1 MNDLTFSEYDLK
13 ILQDLLVSKNVN
25 FLLGAGA
32 SAPYFSTL
40 NNMENLITDIGNS
53 DLDSTKK
60 EQLKKLLILFFLI
73 LSVCD
78 NYSLISRKE
87 NKESTP
93 LMDTILEQYTAL
105 INIISNYMFLRNSK
119 INPIRVNV
127 FTTNYDLFLEKAF
140 DLYLEKNN
148 RISLN
153 DGAEGYFRR
162 YIDSDNYNKTTAH
175 SGLYDNY
182 YMETPTFNLIKLH
195 GSANWSL
202 DSNNKILID
211 NDLDYFED
219 FKIIAH
225 DILNE
230 NYDDYSEEKQRDY
243 IKKHIT
249 GIECHL
255 YLEMLEDKTTLFD
268 SIKID
273 EKYVDK
279 ANNLQIVM
287 PTKDKFKNTV
297 FSNHYYSMIRYM
309 KETLEKKDSILVVF
323 GFSFADEHL
332 RTELKRAFTNPGL
345 LIYIVCYKDNDK
357 DNILN
362 VLDYTDRTVPINVSF
377 ITPSN
382 IKSFQDYK
390 GILEYTA
397 LYGEEIKRN
406 HSDILEFLSQ
416 NELNEEYLEED
427 IQSLRNTLEELI
439 PLEEAEIEDSGI
451 VKTILGSPIVQH
463 LYATEQEGIELFY
476 SAVISFRAFNNILK
490 YRRDQ

>member
-1 MNDLTFSEYDLK
+1 MNDVNFSEYDLK

-87 NKESTP
+87 DKESTP
-93 LMDTILEQYTAL
+93 LMNTILEQYTAL

-219 FKIIAH
+219 FKRLAH
-225 DILNE
+225 DILND

-243 IKKHIT
+243 IKRHIM
-249 GIECHL
+249 GIEYQL
-255 YLEMLEDKTTLFD
+255 YLEMLEDETTLFD
-268 SIKID
+268 SIKI
-273 EKYVDK
+273 EKKYIDK

-362 VLDYTDRTVPINVSF
+362 VLDYTDRTIPINISF
-377 ITPSN
+377 ITPSS
-382 IKSFQDYK
+382 IKLFSDANE
-390 GILEYTA
+390 ILEYKA
-397 LYGEEIKRN
+397 LCGDEIKMN
-406 HSDILEFLSQ
+406 CSDILKFLSQ
-416 NELNEEYLEED
+416 EELIEKYSEED
-427 IQSLRNTLEELI
+427 IKSLQKNIEELAS
-439 PLEEAEIEDSGI
+439 LEEATIEGSGI
-451 VKTILGSPIVQH
+451 VKAVLENSLVRN
-463 LYATEQEGIELFY
+463 LYTNKQEGFEMFY
-476 SAVISFRAFNNILK
+476 GPVINFKAFNNILK

>member
-1 MNDLTFSEYDLK
+1 MNDLNFSEHDLK

-32 SAPYFSTL
+32 SAPYFSAL
-40 NNMENLITDIGNS
+40 NNMENLITDIGDSNLNS
-53 DLDSTKK
+53 SEK
-60 EQLKKLLILFFLI
+60 EQLRNLLILFFLI

-78 NYSLISRKE
+78 NYSLIPQKEDKE
-87 NKESTP
+87 NTP
-93 LMDTILEQYTAL
+93 LMSSILEQYTAL
-105 INIISNYMFLRNSK
+105 INIVSNYMFLRNSK
-119 INPIRVNV
+119 LNPIRVNV
-127 FTTNYDLFLEKAF
+127 FTTNYDLFLEKSF

-202 DSNNKILID
+202 DSSNKILID
-211 NDLDYFED
+211 NDLDYFEEY
-219 FKIIAH
+219 KKLAH

-243 IKKHIT
+243 IKKSIT
-249 GIECHL
+249 EIEQRL
-255 YLEMLEDKTTLFD
+255 NGDMLRDDKALFE

-273 EKYVDK
+273 EKHIEK
-279 ANNLQIVM
+279 MNRIQIVM

-309 KETLEKKDSILVVF
+309 KETLEKKDSVLVVF
-323 GFSFADEHL
+323 GFSFYDEHL

-345 LIYIVCYKDNDK
+345 LIYIVCYKDTVK
-357 DNILN
+357 ENILN
-362 VLDYTDRTVPINVSF
+362 LLDYTDSTLPINISF
-377 ITPSN
+377 ITPSSVKLFSN
-382 IKSFQDYK
+382 HN
-390 GILEYTA
+390 GILEYEA
-397 LYGEEIKRN
+397 LYGDEIKSN
-406 HSDILEFLSQ
+406 CSNIIEFLSQ
-416 NELNEEYLEED
+416 KELNKEYSEEN
-427 IQSLRNTLEELI
+427 IKSLRDILEELDY
-439 PLEEAEIEDSGI
+439 LEGTAIKDSGI
-451 VKTILGSPIVQH
+451 AKTILENPIVQH
-463 LYATEQEGIELFY
+463 LYSTEQEGIGLFY
-476 SAVISFRAFNNILK
+476 SPVISFKAFNNILK
-490 YRRDQ
+490 YRRY

>member
-1 MNDLTFSEYDLK
+1 MDDFNFSEHDLK
-13 ILQDLLVSKNVN
+13 TLQDLLVSKNVN

-53 DLDSTKK
+53 DLESIKK
-60 EQLKKLLILFFLI
+60 EQLKKMLILFFLI

-78 NYSLISRKE
+78 NYSLIARKE
-87 NKESTP
+87 DKESTP
-93 LMDTILEQYTAL
+93 SMNTILEQYTAL

-162 YIDSDNYNKTTAH
+162 YLDSDNYNKTTAH

-202 DSNNKILID
+202 DSNNRILID
-211 NDLDYFED
+211 NDLGYFES
-219 FKIIAH
+219 FKKIAH

-243 IKKHIT
+243 IKRHIEE
-249 GIECHL
+249 IETL
-255 YLEMLEDKTTLFD
+255 LDLEMLEHNTTLLE

-273 EKYVDK
+273 EKHIDRMDK
-279 ANNLQIVM
+279 LQIIM
-287 PTKDKFKNTV
+287 PTKEKFKNTV

-309 KETLEKKDSILVVF
+309 KETLEKKDSVLLVF

-332 RTELKRAFTNPGL
+332 RTELRRAFTNPGL
-345 LIYIVCYKDNDK
+345 LIYIVCYKDSDK
-357 DNILN
+357 DSILN
-362 VLDYTDRTVPINVSF
+362 VMDYTDKTLPINISF
-377 ITPSN
+377 ITPSS
-382 IKSFQDYK
+382 IKLFSDSNE
-390 GILEYTA
+390 ILEYTV

-406 HSDILEFLSQ
+406 CSDILEFLSQ
-416 NELNEEYLEED
+416 EELIEKNSDED
-427 IQSLRNTLEELI
+427 IKSLQKNIEELATLEETM
-439 PLEEAEIEDSGI
+439 IEGSGI
-451 VKTILGSPIVQH
+451 VKAILENPLVKN
-463 LYATEQEGIELFY
+463 LYTTKKDGIEMFY
-476 SAVISFRAFNNILK
+476 RPVIDFKVFNNILK

>member
-1 MNDLTFSEYDLK
+1 MDDLNFSEHDLK

-32 SAPYFSTL
+32 SAPYFSAL
-40 NNMENLITDIGNS
+40 NNMENLITDIGSSNLSNS
-53 DLDSTKK
+53 EKN
-60 EQLKKLLILFFLI
+60 QLKDLLILFFLI

-78 NYSLISRKE
+78 NYSLISQKE
-87 NKESTP
+87 DKVNPP
-93 LMDTILEQYTAL
+93 LMSSILEQYTSL
-105 INIISNYMFLRNSK
+105 INIVSNYMFLRNSK

-153 DGAEGYFRR
+153 DGADGYFRR

-202 DSNNKILID
+202 DSSNKILID
-211 NDLDYFED
+211 NDLDYFEEY
-219 FKIIAH
+219 KRLAH

-243 IKKHIT
+243 IKKSIT
-249 GIECHL
+249 EIEQRL
-255 YLEMLEDKTTLFD
+255 DGDTLRDDKSLFE

-273 EKYVDK
+273 EKYIEK
-279 ANNLQIVM
+279 MNKIQIVM

-309 KETLEKKDSILVVF
+309 KETLEKKDSVLVVF
-323 GFSFADEHL
+323 GFSFYDEHL

-345 LIYIVCYKDNDK
+345 LIYIVCYKDTVK
-357 DNILN
+357 ENILSL
-362 VLDYTDRTVPINVSF
+362 LDYTDSTLPINISF
-377 ITPSN
+377 ITPSSVRLFSN
-382 IKSFQDYK
+382 HN
-390 GILEYTA
+390 GILEYEA

-406 HSDILEFLSQ
+406 CSNIIELLSQKELNKEYSEENIKSLRDILE
-416 NELNEEYLEED
+416 ELVYLED
-427 IQSLRNTLEELI
+427 TT
-439 PLEEAEIEDSGI
+439 IEDSGI
-451 VKTILGSPIVQH
+451 AKTILENPIVQH
-463 LYATEQEGIELFY
+463 LYSTEQEGIELFY
-476 SAVISFRAFNNILK
+476 SPVISFKSFNNILK
-490 YRRDQ
+490 YRRY

>member
-1 MNDLTFSEYDLK
+1 M
-13 ILQDLLVSKNVN
+13 
-25 FLLGAGA
+25 
-32 SAPYFSTL
+32 
-40 NNMENLITDIGNS
+40 
-53 DLDSTKK
+53 
-60 EQLKKLLILFFLI
+60 
-73 LSVCD
+73 
-78 NYSLISRKE
+78 
-87 NKESTP
+87 
-93 LMDTILEQYTAL
+93 
-105 INIISNYMFLRNSK
+105 
-119 INPIRVNV
+119 
-127 FTTNYDLFLEKAF
+127 
-140 DLYLEKNN
+140 
-148 RISLN
+148 
-153 DGAEGYFRR
+153 
-162 YIDSDNYNKTTAH
+162 
-175 SGLYDNY
+175 
-182 YMETPTFNLIKLH
+182 
-195 GSANWSL
+195 

-219 FKIIAH
+219 FKRIAH

-230 NYDDYSEEKQRDY
+230 NYDDYSEEEQRDY
-243 IKKHIT
+243 IKRHIT

-255 YLEMLEDKTTLFD
+255 YLERLENKTTLFD

-273 EKYVDK
+273 EKYIDK

-345 LIYIVCYKDNDK
+345 LVYIVCYKDKDK

-362 VLDYTDRTVPINVSF
+362 VLDYTDGTVPINVSF
-377 ITPSN
+377 ISPST

-397 LYGEEIKRN
+397 LYGEEIKGN
-406 HSDILEFLSQ
+406 HSYILEFLSQ
-416 NELNEEYLEED
+416 NELSEEYLEED
-427 IQSLRNTLEELI
+427 IQSLRNTLEELTL
-439 PLEEAEIEDSGI
+439 LEEIAIEASEI
-451 VKTILGSPIVQH
+451 VKTILENPIVQH

-476 SAVISFRAFNNILK
+476 NAVISFRAFNNILK

>member
-1 MNDLTFSEYDLK
+1 MNDVNFSEYDLK

-40 NNMENLITDIGNS
+40 NNMEDLITDIGNS
-53 DLDSTKK
+53 DLESTKK
-60 EQLKKLLILFFLI
+60 EKLKNLLILFFLV

-78 NYSLISRKE
+78 NYSLVSRE
-87 NKESTP
+87 DDNMTTT
-93 LMDTILEQYTAL
+93 LMNSILKQYTVF

-127 FTTNYDLFLEKAF
+127 FTTNYDLFLEKSF

-202 DSNNKILID
+202 DNNNKILID
-211 NDLDYFED
+211 NNLEYFQD
-219 FKIIAH
+219 FKKLTH
-225 DILNE
+225 DILND
-230 NYDDYSEEKQRDY
+230 NYDEYSEEKQRDY
-243 IKKHIT
+243 IKRHIT
-249 GIECHL
+249 DIEYL
-255 YLEMLEDKTTLFD
+255 LDLEMLEDSTTLLE
-268 SIKID
+268 SIKLD
-273 EKYVDK
+273 EKYTDK
-279 ANNLQIVM
+279 MDRLQIIM
-287 PTKDKFKNTV
+287 PTKEKFKNTV

-309 KETLEKKDSILVVF
+309 KETLEKKDSVLLVF

-345 LIYIVCYKDNDK
+345 LIYIVCYKDSDK
-357 DNILN
+357 DNILS
-362 VLDYTDRTVPINVSF
+362 VLDYTDKTIPINVSF
-377 ITPSN
+377 ITPST
-382 IKSFQDYK
+382 IKGFPDHK
-390 GILEYTA
+390 GILEYTV

-406 HSDILEFLSQ
+406 HPGILEFLSSEEP
-416 NELNEEYLEED
+416 NEGYLEED
-427 IQSLRNTLEELI
+427 IQSLRNILEELNTLEEVAI
-439 PLEEAEIEDSGI
+439 GDSGI
-451 VKTILGSPIVQH
+451 VETILENPIVKN
-463 LYATEQEGIELFY
+463 LYKTQQEGIEFFY
-476 SAVISFRAFNNILK
+476 SPVIGFKAFNNILK
-490 YRRDQ
+490 YRRA